1 MKTFLSVLSII
12 AILFISV
19 SGVLLRSVPVY
30 AQPQDS
36 VEEIP
41 YEVVNPD
48 GLPKWRTIK
57 NVNGKLYAY
66 IVFLFM
72 DNQHFI
78 NQIQEGTIP
87 NNVIPTD
94 DFKQRVYNSYLQ
106 SVKGTSVYPIAAMM
120 LDLYSN
126 PSHFTQKDI
135 EEIEH
140 SLEGKNIVLKIVLN
154 EGKPAGMKNQPKISL
169 TATERPTLGY
179 CIYGRKTLI
188 KIKHPLFETNEKI
201 YNIQPFIYYDE
212 FSTSNSTFYFDMIYI
227 NPEEVDT
234 DYLIARNV
242 LQNRPIERSLMFV
255 GANVNENIRASLK
268 LSFKNPQSAKQE
280 LWRMFAVHEITHKI
294 LNNHY
299 GFYDQVIGEEM
310 ALSSSVYAN
319 PRLGLAVM
327 FSYLDYTAMNPHRIA
342 ALNYIRFLSHESGN
356 KKIVEDPS
364 QIRML
369 SDQEILRLTKLHFN
383 MLRRMLK

>member
-1 MKTFLSVLSII
+1 MNIKPAVCFLTLIFSLS
-12 AILFISV
+12 L
-19 SGVLLRSVPVY
+19 SGVLIQGTPVY
-30 AQPQDS
+30 PQSGES

-41 YEVVNPD
+41 YEVVNPE
-48 GLPKWRTIK
+48 GISKWRTIK
-57 NVNGKLYAY
+57 NINGKLYAY
-66 IVFLFM
+66 IVFLYM

-94 DFKQRVYNSYLQ
+94 DFKIRVYNNYLQ
-106 SVKGTSVYPIAAMM
+106 SIKGTAVSPIASVM

-126 PSHFTQKDI
+126 QSHFTQKDI

-140 SLEGKNIVLKIVLN
+140 SLEAKNIVLKIIQN
-154 EGKPAGMKNQPKISL
+154 ENPPSSMKNQPKMSL
-169 TATERPTLGY
+169 SNIGRPSLGY

-234 DYLIARNV
+234 DYAIARNV
-242 LQNRPIERSLMFV
+242 IQNKPVERSLMFV
-255 GANVNENIRASLK
+255 GANVNENIRSCLK
-268 LSFKNPQSAKQE
+268 LSFKNSQSVKQE
-280 LWRMFAVHEITHKI
+280 LWKMFAVHEITHKI

-299 GFYDQVIGEEM
+299 SFYDQVIGEEM

-356 KKIVEDPS
+356 KKLAEDPS
-364 QIRML
+364 LIRSI
-369 SDQEILRLTKLHFN
+369 SDQEILRLTKAHFN
-383 MLRRMLK
+383 MLKRMLK